1 MKFALYMIICSAL
14 YGECLPAHRM
24 PTTYHT
30 HYECMIAGYEEALK
44 KQKQIGRK
52 ESNQYQ
58 TLIKFVC
65 SYEKVEQ
72 PKVELDT

>member
-1 MKFALYMIICSAL
+1 MN
-14 YGECLPAHRM
+14 
-24 PTTYHT
+24 
-30 HYECMIAGYEEALK
+30 K

>member
-58 TLIKFVC
+58 TLIKFMC
-65 SYEKVEQ
+65 SYEKVKP